1 MNQPDLF
8 SISPPVAHYRRTD
21 PATSRDA
28 AQTVRSSELMARVET
43 WMLSRGT
50 RGGNSLEMAE
60 DTGLDRVTLSPRFKP
75 LEQAGVL
82 IRTDERRG
90 RSQVWVH
97 RKYWRQA

>member
-8 SISPPVAHYRRTD
+8 TNPPPTAHYRRTD
-21 PATSRDA
+21 PATSREA
-28 AQTVRSSELMARVET
+28 AQAVRSSELQARVEA
-43 WMLSRGT
+43 WMLARGT

-75 LEQAGVL
+75 LEERGVL
-82 IRTDERRG
+82 VRTAERRG

-97 RKYWRQA
+97 RRFAP